1 MGLPSFFK
9 EKKVLIII
17 IVALVVAGVAAF
29 LFFGG
34 SEPAE
39 EEEVAVSTRVT
50 IQAPEVPVQ
59 PQEITTEKEGEVAVT
74 APPAMKPSVVPAPM
88 PKEVKKEVKEV
99 KKEVP
104 KAEVKAMP
112 AKEKK
117 RASTVK
123 KPSYR
128 PWVINVASFS
138 TKAQADELKSA
149 LKKDGY
155 NVYSTEFFKD
165 GVKWQRVRVGFYKS
179 EAQARVVSKKIASS
193 YKLAKPWV
201 VRPATSETAKYMK

>member
-29 LFFGG
+29 LFLGG
-34 SEPAE
+34 SQPAE

-50 IQAPEVPVQ
+50 IQATEVPVQ
-59 PQEITTEKEGEVAVT
+59 PQEIIPEKAAEV
-74 APPAMKPSVVPAPM
+74 PAPAPM
-88 PKEVKKEVKEV
+88 PKEVKKEV
-99 KKEVP
+99 KEVP

-117 RASTVK
+117 RAPTAK

-128 PWVINVASFS
+128 PWVINVASFG
-138 TKAQADELKSA
+138 TKAQADELKNA

-155 NVYSTEFFKD
+155 KVYTTEFFKD
-165 GVKWQRVRVGFYKS
+165 GVKWHRVRVGFYKS
-179 EAQARVVSKKIASS
+179 EAEAGGVSKKIASS

>member
-17 IVALVVAGVAAF
+17 IIALVAAGVAAF
-29 LFFGG
+29 LFLGG

-59 PQEITTEKEGEVAVT
+59 PQEITTEKEGEVAVP
-74 APPAMKPSVVPAPM
+74 APAPVSPTKPSAVPAP
-88 PKEVKKEVKEV
+88 PVKEVKKEVKEA
-99 KKEVP
+99 P
-104 KAEVKAMP
+104 KAEVKAKP

-117 RASTVK
+117 RVSTAK
-123 KPSYR
+123 KPSFR

-155 NVYSTEFFKD
+155 KVYSTEFFKD
-165 GVKWQRVRVGFYKS
+165 GVKWQRVRVGFYKT
-179 EAQARVVSKKIASS
+179 EAEAKRVSKKIASS

-201 VRPATSETAKYMK
+201 VRPAKSETAKYMK

>member
-9 EKKVLIII
+9 EKKVFIII
-17 IVALVVAGVAAF
+17 IVALVVTGVAAF

-59 PQEITTEKEGEVAVT
+59 PQEITMEKEGEVAVP
-74 APPAMKPSVVPAPM
+74 APPVKEAKAPAV
-88 PKEVKKEVKEV
+88 KEVKKEVKTA
-99 KKEVP
+99 KKEAP

-117 RASTVK
+117 RVSTAK

-128 PWVINVASFS
+128 PWVINVASFG
-138 TKAQADELKSA
+138 TKAQADELKNA

-165 GVKWQRVRVGFYKS
+165 GVKWQRIRVGFYKS
-179 EAQARVVSKKIASS
+179 EAEARGVSKKIASS

-201 VRPATSETAKYMK
+201 VRPTKAEAARYMNK

>member
-17 IVALVVAGVAAF
+17 IVALVGAGIAAF
-29 LFFGG
+29 LFLGG
-34 SEPAE
+34 SEPE
-39 EEEVAVSTRVT
+39 EEEALVSTRVT
-50 IQAPEVPVQ
+50 IQAPEVSVQ
-59 PQEITTEKEGEVAVT
+59 PQEITTEKEGEVAVP
-74 APPAMKPSVVPAPM
+74 APPVKEAKPPA
-88 PKEVKKEVKEV
+88 VKEV
-99 KKEVP
+99 KVAKKEAP
-104 KAEVKAMP
+104 KAEVKVMP

-117 RASTVK
+117 RASTAK

-128 PWVINVASFS
+128 PWVINVASFG
-138 TKAQADELKSA
+138 TKAQADELKNA

-165 GVKWQRVRVGFYKS
+165 GVKWQRIRVGFYKS
-179 EAQARVVSKKIASS
+179 EAEARGVAAKLAGS

-201 VRPATSETAKYMK
+201 VRPTKAEAARYMK